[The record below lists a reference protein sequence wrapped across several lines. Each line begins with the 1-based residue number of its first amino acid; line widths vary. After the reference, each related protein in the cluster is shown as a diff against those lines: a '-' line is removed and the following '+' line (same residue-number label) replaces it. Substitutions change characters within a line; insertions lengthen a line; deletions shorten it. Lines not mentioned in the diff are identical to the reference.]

1 MSNYK
6 SVRIKTETYKQMK
19 LIAVE
24 LDISFAKLMDLLLE
38 KYRE

>member
-6 SVRIKTETYKQMK
+6 SVRIKKETYKQMK

-24 LDISFAKLMDLLLE
+24 LDIPFTKLIDLLLE